1 MLHLFGL
8 VSHIAPSGLGS
19 MELSGGI
26 AFMHRRRD
34 SVRLGVGVSLPAL
47 LQQEKAA
54 GQAVTQG
61 A

>member
-1 MLHLFGL
+1 
-8 VSHIAPSGLGS
+8 

-54 GQAVTQG
+54 GQAITQG